1 MENNSTSEENIAQ
14 VEAALQEE
22 ALAARNAETMEDLH
36 GALLRMEILLTKRKA
51 LRSL

>member
-1 MENNSTSEENIAQ
+1 MENNSTSEENLAQ
-14 VEAALQEE
+14 VETALQE
-22 ALAARNAETMEDLH
+22 ATLAVRNAETMEGLH